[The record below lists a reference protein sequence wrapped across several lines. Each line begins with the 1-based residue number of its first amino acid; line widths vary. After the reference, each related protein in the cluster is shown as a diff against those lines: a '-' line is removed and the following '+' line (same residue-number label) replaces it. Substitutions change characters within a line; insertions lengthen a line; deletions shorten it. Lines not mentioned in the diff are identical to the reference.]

1 MTRGFDE
8 RFYPRHVRTIH
19 NPTQS
24 RRRKQSHSG
33 TTEPIP
39 DYRNPT
45 IAIIEHFKP
54 PGPRGGREGRSF

>member
-8 RFYPRHVRTIH
+8 RFYPRHVEEKEGV
-19 NPTQS
+19 S
-24 RRRKQSHSG
+24 ES
-33 TTEPIP
+33 IP